1 MEHNLE
7 KLDGMMTDIDID
19 DQEFLDLI
27 ATFGEGFID
36 MSIFQMFREPEQI
49 DSTKVVDN

>member
-1 MEHNLE
+1 MQHNLE
-7 KLDGMMTDIDID
+7 KLDSMMTDIDSD

-36 MSIFQMFREPEQI
+36 MSIFQMFTESEQI
-49 DSTKVVDN
+49 DATKVVDN